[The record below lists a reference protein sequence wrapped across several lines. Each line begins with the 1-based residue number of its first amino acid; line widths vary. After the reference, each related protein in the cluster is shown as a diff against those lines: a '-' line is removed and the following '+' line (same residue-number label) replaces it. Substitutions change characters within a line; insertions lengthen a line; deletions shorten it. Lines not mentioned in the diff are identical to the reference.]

1 MRLALRKFVVDGSGP
16 VSESTRV
23 MRKTSYRTQIKQ
35 RISELEAEITELQ
48 QELEELRVAERV
60 LDRIAAG
67 GPDDEGDER
76 SNAPQRQKEPTVADK
91 IEEYVGILGPMESSD
106 IHHTLQEEWRPDL
119 QFTTVS
125 STLSRMKQRGRI
137 TNDGKRWLLPEQE
150 EPSDA
155 ATSDGSTHSSDG
167 GGRFAGAGAR
177 HSGPVGSTPTAS
189 TLNRQDLLGSAST
202 GPVIHPKH
210 GPKAG

>member
-1 MRLALRKFVVDGSGP
+1 
-16 VSESTRV
+16 

-35 RISELEAEITELQ
+35 RISELETEIAERQ

-60 LDRIAAG
+60 LDRIASG
-67 GPDDEGDER
+67 GGDDDDDQL
-76 SNAPQRQKEPTVADK
+76 SSKPQRQKEPTVADK

-106 IHHTLQEEWRPDL
+106 IHHTLQSEWRSDL

-137 TNDGKRWLLPEQE
+137 TNDGKLWFLPEQE

-155 ATSDGSTHSSDG
+155 ATSDGSHESSDG
-167 GGRFAGAGAR
+167 GGRIAGSR
-177 HSGPVGSTPTAS
+177 TSDPGPVGSTPTAS
-189 TLNRQDLLGSAST
+189 TSYRRDLLSGSSQ
-202 GPVIHPKH
+202 GPIIHPKTR
-210 GPKAG
+210 P